1 MMEMQEN
8 KVLPIVPIYQVIPNQ
23 TFELHTDD
31 MGGMIVDSGTIF
43 TVLVESAFRVVADH
57 VAEVLGQPALNTTS
71 LESPCFPAPAGER
84 QLPAMP
90 DMVLHFAGGADMT
103 LHRDNYMSFDG
114 EDSSF
119 CLNIAGATS
128 TSTSVLGNFQQ
139 QNIHLLF
146 DITVGQMS
154 FVPTDC
160 SKLWGLKVTMYVLP
174 PFQITRRRNGC
185 I

>member
-1 MMEMQEN
+1 M
-8 KVLPIVPIYQVIPNQ
+8 Y
-23 TFELHTDD
+23 
-31 MGGMIVDSGTIF
+31 
-43 TVLVESAFRVVADH
+43 
-57 VAEVLGQPALNTTS
+57 TTS

-103 LHRDNYMSFDG
+103 LHRDNYMSSDE

-119 CLNIAGATS
+119 CLNIGGTTWTS
-128 TSTSVLGNFQQ
+128 ILGNFQQ
-139 QNIHLLF
+139 QNIQMLF

-160 SKLWGLKVTMYVLP
+160 SKL
-174 PFQITRRRNGC
+174 
-185 I
+185 